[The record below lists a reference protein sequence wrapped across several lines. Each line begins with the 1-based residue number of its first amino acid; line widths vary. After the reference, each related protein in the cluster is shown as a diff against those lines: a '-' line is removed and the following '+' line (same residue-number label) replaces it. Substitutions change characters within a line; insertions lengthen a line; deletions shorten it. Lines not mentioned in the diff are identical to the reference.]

1 VTLRYGGWDVEPLDC
16 GVIELPGEALGP
28 GFPDAVMT
36 PVFVTLLR
44 GHGRSALVDAG
55 AGPCDVLWPGA
66 AGLPAALERLG
77 AAPDEITDV
86 VLTHLDFDH
95 AGGAVAGTWPEPLAP
110 AFPGATVH
118 VAAFGLDWWWL
129 AEEQKF
135 RVGPRILRA
144 LRDAGALATVAD
156 GADVLP
162 GVRVRSAPGHCPG
175 HCALEIAGDGG
186 DVLLHLADVIH
197 DRCHVEHPSWDALYD
212 REKEVALATRTA
224 FLAEAEQRGATVLA
238 SHIPSPG
245 RIERRDGRA
254 VWADVTSA

>member
-1 VTLRYGGWDVEPLDC
+1 MRR
-16 GVIELPGEALGP
+16 
-28 GFPDAVMT
+28 AV
-36 PVFVTLLR
+36 
-44 GHGRSALVDAG
+44 AG
-55 AGPCDVLWPGA
+55 AA
-66 AGLPAALERLG
+66 ELPAALERAG
-77 AAPDEITDV
+77 VAADGITDV

-118 VAAFGLDWWWL
+118 VAAYGLDWWWA

-144 LRDAGALATVAD
+144 LRDAGVLATFAD
-156 GADVLP
+156 GDDVLP

-175 HCALEIAGDGG
+175 HSALEIAGAGS

-212 REKEVALATRTA
+212 READVALATRSA
-224 FLAEAEQRGATVLA
+224 LLSEAEERAAVVLA
-238 SHIPSPG
+238 SHIPSP
-245 RIERRDGRA
+245 RADRAARRTCRLGGHHVSVSVA
-254 VWADVTSA
+254 CMLPG